1 MSRNDESRRNG
12 GFGVSRLKVALSA
25 AADSVNAAM
34 DKYIPQSTDSVGR
47 LFDAMR
53 YSTMAGGKRLRP
65 FLVLNSAALF
75 DVPPE
80 WSMPSAAAIEMVH
93 TYSLMH
99 DDLPAMDDDDLRRG
113 QPTCHKKFDEAT
125 AILAGDSLLTIAFEL
140 TSAPDGHPDPAVRA
154 EMTHQLAVAAGGLGM
169 AGGQMMD
176 LAAEGSDL
184 DLDAVIHLQRG
195 KTGALFRFSC
205 VAGAILAK
213 RFGAERDA
221 LISYAD
227 HIGLAFQIADDLLDL
242 EGTEADLGKA
252 VGKDAAA
259 GKATFVDLLGLEE
272 ARRRAGQLVDDAV
285 AVLEP
290 FGEKADLLRDV
301 ARYIVARKN

>member
-1 MSRNDESRRNG
+1 LSRNDESRRNG

-34 DKYIPQSTDSVGR
+34 DKYIPQSTDSDGR

-93 TYSLMH
+93 TYSLVH

-176 LAAEGSDL
+176 LAAGDSDL
-184 DLDAVIHLQRG
+184 DLDAVIRLQRG

-213 RFGAERDA
+213 RFGAERHA

-259 GKATFVDLLGLEE
+259 GKATFVDFLGLEE

>member
-1 MSRNDESRRNG
+1 L
-12 GFGVSRLKVALSA
+12 SRLKEAMRASA
-25 AADSVNAAM
+25 VEVNAAL
-34 DKYIPQSTDSVGR
+34 DGYIPRSTDSDGR

-53 YSTMAGGKRLRP
+53 YAVMAGGKRLRP
-65 FLVLNSAALF
+65 FLVLNTASLF
-75 DVPPE
+75 DVPGP

-93 TYSLMH
+93 TYSLVH

-113 QPTCHKKFDEAT
+113 QPTCHRKFDEAT
-125 AILAGDSLLTIAFEL
+125 AILAGDSLLTLAFEL
-140 TSAPDGHPDPAVRA
+140 VGAAHGHPDAGVRV
-154 EMTHQLAVAAGGLGM
+154 EMTHNLAVAAGGLGM

-176 LAAEGSDL
+176 LAAEHGDL
-184 DLDAVIHLQRG
+184 DLDAVMRLQRR

-205 VAGAILAK
+205 EAGAILA
-213 RFGAERDA
+213 RRGGAERDA
-221 LISYAD
+221 LTRYAD

-272 ARRRAGQLVDDAV
+272 ARRRAGQLVEEAV
-285 AVLEP
+285 GVLEP
-290 FGEKADLLRDV
+290 FGAKADLLRDM